1 VGDLAQLPYSE
12 QVVKEAMRLYP
23 PAGGVTRQPLH
34 DIELGGYPIRQG
46 STIAISTYVMHR
58 DPKLYPDPE
67 RFDPDRFSPENE
79 AKLPR
84 YAYLPFGGGPRV
96 CIGNSFA
103 MMEVRLVLLTILQQ
117 VALSVAP
124 GQTVRA
130 EQLFTLRP
138 KGGLRMIVQRR
149 GE

>member
-1 VGDLAQLPYSE
+1 MHHDPTF
-12 QVVKEAMRLYP
+12 YP
-23 PAGGVTRQPLH
+23 N
-34 DIELGGYPIRQG
+34 
-46 STIAISTYVMHR
+46 
-58 DPKLYPDPE
+58 PE

-84 YAYLPFGGGPRV
+84 YAYLPFGGGPRI

-103 MMEVRLVLLTILQQ
+103 MMEARLILMTMLQHVQLTL
-117 VALSVAP
+117 AP

-138 KGGLRMIVQRR
+138 KGELRMVVKRR
-149 GE
+149 QA